1 MKPGKARK
9 AATKLGMLGNLL
21 RKWLLE
27 GKANKEVFDRKR
39 MPENEQKSESTDLT
53 TTTKHLNQKESIVTV
68 PGPRTNFLPGN
79 AEGKRLLGGAVK
91 YKLEKYDIQSIDQ
104 LMWKRRWPRKQL

>member
-1 MKPGKARK
+1 
-9 AATKLGMLGNLL
+9 
-21 RKWLLE
+21 
-27 GKANKEVFDRKR
+27 

-79 AEGKRLLGGAVK
+79 AEGKKLLGVQ
-91 YKLEKYDIQSIDQ
+91 LSTRQEMSTISNQ
-104 LMWKRRWPRKQL
+104 LM